1 MVDTGSETSCLEGAR
16 WWEDLTAAGSEGMV
30 VKPAGNVTRVG
41 GKLIDPGVKVRGREY
56 LRMVYGPSYLDDLPN
71 LRSRDLRHKRS
82 MSMREYQ
89 LGREALARQ
98 ARSEPLW
105 RIHEC
110 VFAILALESEPVDP
124 RL

>member
-1 MVDTGSETSCLEGAR
+1 MTAR
-16 WWEDLTAAGSEGMV
+16 LHHGKAPAVSDRLAGEIDDRIDL
-30 VKPAGNVTRVG
+30 RVG

-56 LRMVYGPSYLDDLPN
+56 LRMVYGPSYLDDLPT